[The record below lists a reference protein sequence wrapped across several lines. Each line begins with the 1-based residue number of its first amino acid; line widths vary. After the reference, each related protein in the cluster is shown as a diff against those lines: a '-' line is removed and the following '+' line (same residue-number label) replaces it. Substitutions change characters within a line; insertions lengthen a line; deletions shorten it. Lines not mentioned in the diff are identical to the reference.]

1 MATAILILNHAAGSV
16 NGDRAAVAPGEIAT
30 AFIHAGRPVS
40 LRLTEPA
47 QLQATIKE
55 AAARHPE
62 AIFVGGGD
70 GTMNTA
76 AGVLAGTGIPLGP
89 VPLGTLNHFARD
101 LGLPAEWKEAVPVLA
116 AARPRPVDVGEVN
129 GRVFVNNCSL
139 GSYPEA
145 VRQRDRLRRQ
155 AGHGK
160 WRAMALASFRVFRR
174 LRRLRL
180 RIETPD
186 TTVDLRTPFVFV
198 GNNRYTGHLLATNL
212 RPRLDESQL
221 CLYTTRA
228 RRHFTLLRLIWQS
241 LLRSID
247 TVDFLE
253 VHTLKAATI
262 SSPSGQAIPVA
273 MDGEV
278 VELPAPLRFHIR
290 PGALRV
296 LAPPAA
302 AAAS

>member
-1 MATAILILNHAAGSV
+1 MAAVLILNHAAGSV
-16 NGDRAAVAPGEIAT
+16 NGDRAAVSPEEIAD
-30 AFIHAGRPVS
+30 AFAQAGRPV
-40 LRLTEPA
+40 RLVLAEPA
-47 QLQATIKE
+47 RLRAALDE
-55 AAARHPE
+55 AVAARPE

-76 AGVLAGTGIPLGP
+76 AGALAGTGIPLGP

-101 LGLPAEWKEAVPVLA
+101 LGLPGEWREAVPVLA
-116 AARPRPVDVGEVN
+116 AAAPRAVDVGEVN
-129 GRVFVNNCSL
+129 GRIFVNNCSL

-180 RIETPD
+180 RIETPE

-198 GNNRYTGHLLATNL
+198 GNNRYTGHLLAANL
-212 RPRLDESQL
+212 RPRLDEAQL

-228 RRHFTLLRLIWQS
+228 RRHFTLIRLVWQS

-247 TVDFLE
+247 TVDALE

-262 SSPSGQAIPVA
+262 SSPAGQPIPLA

-278 VELPAPLRFHIR
+278 VEMAAPLRFHIR

-296 LAPPAA
+296 LAPPPGGV
-302 AAAS
+302 S

>member
-1 MATAILILNHAAGSV
+1 MPAILILNHAAGSV
-16 NGDRAAVAPGEIAT
+16 NGDRAAVSPDEIVA
-30 AFIHAGRPVS
+30 AFLQAGRPVS
-40 LRLTEPA
+40 LRLAEPA
-47 QLQATIKE
+47 QLQAALET
-55 AAARHPE
+55 AVAARPA

-70 GTMNTA
+70 GTMSTA
-76 AGVLAGTGIPLGP
+76 ASVLAGTGLPLGP

-101 LGLPAEWKEAVPVLA
+101 LGLPAAWQDAVPLLA
-116 AARPRPVDVGEVN
+116 SATPRAVDVGEVN

-186 TTVDLRTPFVFV
+186 TTLDLRTPFVFV
-198 GNNRYTGHLLATNL
+198 GNNRYTGNLLAANL
-212 RPRLDESQL
+212 RPRLDEAQL

-228 RRHFTLLRLIWQS
+228 RRHFTLLRLVWQS

-247 TVDFLE
+247 TVDALE
-253 VHTLKAATI
+253 IHPLKAATI
-262 SSPSGQAIPVA
+262 SSPTGQPIPVA
-273 MDGEV
+273 LDGEV
-278 VELPAPLRFHIR
+278 VELAAPLRFHIR
-290 PGALRV
+290 PRALRV
-296 LAPPAA
+296 LAPPPT
-302 AAAS
+302 ASS